1 MPGRWARHL
10 AVARFQPARRGLA
23 PVHSGVML
31 DTPNGAAEQ
40 PFFHVMFQ
48 SFTVTAGHPDRP

>member
-1 MPGRWARHL
+1 
-10 AVARFQPARRGLA
+10 
-23 PVHSGVML
+23 ML